1 MSQAPPPAG
10 PPARFRSTVH
20 GTVFAGRDRHLEA
33 LNPGDSLVLI
43 PDPPDE
49 PGQTAGRAGAG
60 GPGVV
65 WVHLPAG
72 DPVGYLPPEIGG
84 WLGPWLRAGGRTRAT
99 ALRVGNDRVPSW
111 RRLVVDVRCLTPTR
125 SAAP

>member
-1 MSQAPPPAG
+1 MNQAPLPAG

-20 GTVFAGRDRHLEA
+20 GTVFAGRDRHLDA

-43 PDPPDE
+43 PDPPGD
-49 PGQTAGRAGAG
+49 GR
-60 GPGVV
+60 GVV

-72 DPVGYLPPEIGG
+72 DPVGYLPREIGG

-111 RRLVVDVRCLTPTR
+111 RRLVLDVRCLGGDGQAGSGALP
-125 SAAP
+125 AI

>member
-1 MSQAPPPAG
+1 MSQARLPAG

-20 GTVFAGRDRHLEA
+20 GTVFGGRDRHLDA
-33 LNPGDSLVLI
+33 LNPGDALVLI
-43 PDPPDE
+43 ADPPD
-49 PGQTAGRAGAG
+49 GGRGA
-60 GPGVV
+60 V

-111 RRLVVDVRCLTPTR
+111 RRLVVDVRCLVADGQAPVPSTRNATP
-125 SAAP
+125 

>member
-1 MSQAPPPAG
+1 MSQARLPAG

-20 GTVFAGRDRHLEA
+20 GTVFGGRDRHLDA
-33 LNPGDSLVLI
+33 LNPGDALVLI
-43 PDPPDE
+43 PDPAD
-49 PGQTAGRAGAG
+49 GRHGA
-60 GPGVV
+60 V

-111 RRLVVDVRCLTPTR
+111 RRLVVDVRCLVAEGRAPSLSTR
-125 SAAP
+125 SAEP

>member
-1 MSQAPPPAG
+1 MSQAQRPAG

-20 GTVFAGRDRHLEA
+20 GTVFAGRDRHLDTLSA
-33 LNPGDSLVLI
+33 GDSLVLI
-43 PDPPDE
+43 PDPPN
-49 PGQTAGRAGAG
+49 G
-60 GPGVV
+60 GDGVV

-84 WLGPWLRAGGRTRAT
+84 WLGPWLRAGGRARTT

-111 RRLVVDVRCLTPTR
+111 RRLVVDVRCLGENGRPA
-125 SAAP
+125 SGALPAI

>member
-1 MSQAPPPAG
+1 MSQARLPAG

-20 GTVFAGRDRHLEA
+20 GTVFAGRDRHLDA
-33 LNPGDSLVLI
+33 LNPGDALVLI
-43 PDPPDE
+43 PDPAD
-49 PGQTAGRAGAG
+49 GRHSA
-60 GPGVV
+60 V

-99 ALRVGNDRVPSW
+99 ALHVGNDRVPSW
-111 RRLVVDVRCLTPTR
+111 RRLVVDVHCLGGDGQVPTPSTR
-125 SAAP
+125 SATP